1 MSTLVLVVAVSNDRP
16 QGKILG
22 RGTQEN
28 YRHLKAFHRLCQK
41 YAIMPTYLLS
51 YPALRS
57 DSLDWLYEAESRG
70 ECECGTLFQSW
81 TTPPFEAS
89 ENRLATTPT
98 DRQPRHVVHQKFV
111 SLRTAFF
118 NRFGRFPRSNQTEGW
133 DYSTNLLQ
141 ALTTL
146 GYDFDCSFAPGE
158 SVNHST
164 GSIVPTTPFY
174 PSIQNPTLRGD
185 LALLELP
192 VLTNTPS
199 TEAVLR
205 YLPKGRGIRHAFES
219 VTSACGFAQTVV
231 DPFRQSVSQV
241 TLAVEQAIELGRDPI
256 VLTLKSFD
264 IGVGTSDLAT
274 SDAELSDLLSDLD
287 RVLCELVDTMRIP
300 TFGLEYCGD
309 RFSNRI
315 LD

>member
-1 MSTLVLVVAVSNDRP
+1 MSTLALVVAVSNDRP

-28 YRHLKAFHRLCQK
+28 FRHLKALHRLCQK
-41 YAIMPTYLLS
+41 YGIIPTYLLS

-57 DSLDWLYEAESRG
+57 DGLVWLYDAESRG

-98 DRQPRHVVHQKFV
+98 HRQPRHVVHQKFS
-111 SLRTAFF
+111 SLRTEFF
-118 NRFGRFPRSNQTEGW
+118 SRFGRHPRSNQTEAW

-146 GYDFDCSFAPGE
+146 GYEFDCSFAPGV
-158 SVNHST
+158 SAYQRDLASFST
-164 GSIVPTTPFY
+164 VPFF
-174 PSIQNPTLRGD
+174 PSLQMPTKRGD
-185 LALLELP
+185 LSLLEIP
-192 VLTNTPS
+192 VLTGVPS
-199 TEAVLR
+199 VETVLK
-205 YLPKGRGIRHAFES
+205 YVPKGRGVRQAFDS
-219 VTSACGFAQTVV
+219 LTSWCGFAHQVV
-231 DPFRQSVSQV
+231 DPFRQSMSQV
-241 TLAVEQAIELGRDPI
+241 VSAVEQAMELGGEPI
-256 VLTLKSFD
+256 VLSLKSFD
-264 IGVGTSDLAT
+264 FGVGTSDLAT
-274 SDAELSDLLSDLD
+274 SDAELSDLLSILD
-287 RVLCELVDTMRIP
+287 RVLCELVDNMRLQ

-309 RFSNRI
+309 RFSNTI